1 MKKVGVKQIL
11 RQTLRIFSMR
21 GGRVM
26 GAATA
31 FYALLAV
38 APMLLIALAIVG
50 RLTSEEQ
57 ARARILADLG
67 LWIGAEGART
77 IGGLL
82 DSLSEARSGAM
93 AGGFGAVLLIYA
105 GFRLFTQL
113 RFSLNSIWGIR
124 EVGGG
129 TFKERLRRQ
138 VRKRLQTLVT
148 MVLLIA
154 ILVATLL
161 AKAALAAAAAI
172 WGFDAAGMLRW
183 HALEL
188 ATSFAVWT
196 AMLAVTYK
204 VLPAARIA
212 WDDAWKGAVVSSLL
226 FSIGA
231 TAVGWYLGA
240 RATHSTYGAAGSV
253 VAMLLWTYYC
263 SQVFFLGAA
272 FTRVRAELRG
282 RGVELPEGTVRYVLE
297 VDEALVP
304 SSNLLPSHPAESDEQ
319 SDLPPSG

>member
-1 MKKVGVKQIL
+1 MKKARVVNEARVVKKAGTKQIL

-50 RLTSEEQ
+50 RLTSQEQ
-57 ARARILADLG
+57 ARARILADLA
-67 LWIGAEGART
+67 LWLGSEGART
-77 IGGLL
+77 VGGLL

-93 AGGFGAVLLIYA
+93 AGGFGAALLIYA
-105 GFRLFTQL
+105 GLRLFTQL
-113 RFSLNSIWGIR
+113 RFSLNTIWGIR

-148 MVLLIA
+148 MVLLVA
-154 ILVATLL
+154 ILVATLVT
-161 AKAALAAAAAI
+161 KAALAAAASI
-172 WGFDAAGMLRW
+172 WNLDAAVMVPW
-183 HALEL
+183 HLLEL
-188 ATSFAVWT
+188 ATSFGVWT
-196 AMLAVTYK
+196 TMLAVTYK

-212 WDDAWKGAVVSSLL
+212 WADAWKGALVSSLL
-226 FSIGA
+226 FSVGA
-231 TAVGWYLGA
+231 TVVGWYLGA
-240 RATHSTYGAAGSV
+240 RATQSTYGAAGSV

-282 RGVELPEGTVRYVLE
+282 CGIELPEGTARYVLE
-297 VDEALVP
+297 LD
-304 SSNLLPSHPAESDEQ
+304 D
-319 SDLPPSG
+319 DKLPPSVPSPSVRG